1 MKLRALQ
8 RNEKILLGLILVV
21 LAFLN
26 ERTLVTGM
34 QNEQALN
41 ETRRAELTK
50 ATALARE
57 EKDLFLRRD
66 IASAVAFPPSGELDQ
81 AGAASAKVSSFIREL
96 ASQES
101 ESRFRINR
109 LGTEETQ
116 AVKDYSR
123 TPVTLDVEA
132 TFPAIGRFLEALEDA
147 PFLAEVDSL
156 EVYRVENDLRL
167 CAAKIRIYSY
177 AVGKP

>member
-8 RNEKILLGLILVV
+8 RNEKILLGLVLLT

-26 ERTLVTGM
+26 ERTWMSSLK
-34 QNEQALN
+34 
-41 ETRRAELTK
+41 AEEAAADIRITELKK
-50 ATALARE
+50 ATADALA
-57 EKDLFLRRD
+57 EKESFLNRD
-66 IASAVAFPPSGELDQ
+66 IAGAVAFPPSAELDH
-81 AGAASAKVSSFIREL
+81 AGNASAKVSSFIREL

-101 ESRFRINR
+101 ESRFRIVR
-109 LGTEETQ
+109 LGTEEPQ
-116 AVKDYSR
+116 ALKEFSR

-132 TFPAIGRFLEALEDA
+132 SFPAIGNFLEKLEDS
-147 PFLAEVDSL
+147 PYLAEVESL

-167 CAAKIRIYSY
+167 CAAKIKIYSY

>member
-26 ERTLVTGM
+26 ERAIITGM
-34 QNEQALN
+34 NERGAAAEVRLTELN
-41 ETRRAELTK
+41 KAISDAKAEK
-50 ATALARE
+50 E
-57 EKDLFLRRD
+57 LFANRD
-66 IASAVAFPPSGELDQ
+66 IASVVSFPPTAALDE
-81 AGAASAKVSSFIREL
+81 AGSASAKVSSFIREL

-101 ESRFRINR
+101 ESKFRIVR
-109 LGTEETQ
+109 LGTEDALAGAEY
-116 AVKDYSR
+116 AR

-132 TFPAIGRFLEALEDA
+132 TFPAIGHFLEQLEDG

-156 EVYRVENDLRL
+156 EVYRVENDLRM

-177 AVGKP
+177 AVKP